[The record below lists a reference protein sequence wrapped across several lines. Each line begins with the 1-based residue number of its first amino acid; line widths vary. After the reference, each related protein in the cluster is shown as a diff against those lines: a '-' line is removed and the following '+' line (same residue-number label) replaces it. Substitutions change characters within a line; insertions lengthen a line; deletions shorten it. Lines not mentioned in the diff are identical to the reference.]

1 MLYVLNSPILTSF
14 GVFSYKSISLDEAIE
29 LLKQGFTSAV
39 GHEATA
45 NFLTQLTGIQVP
57 VNRVQIQMRQG
68 DKAIVFQ
75 VLQRLPEGKVLNE
88 EELKAVPY
96 RLGLLE
102 MEGD

>member
-14 GVFSYKSISLDEAIE
+14 GFYSYKPLSLAEAIA

-45 NFLTQLTGIQVP
+45 SFLSQLTGIAIP
-57 VNRVQIQMRQG
+57 VNRVQVQMRPG
-68 DKAIVFQ
+68 DRAIVFQ
-75 VLQRLPEGKVLNE
+75 VLQRLPEGKVLSE

-96 RLGLLE
+96 RLGLLI
-102 MEGD
+102 MEGE

>member
-14 GVFSYKSISLDEAIE
+14 GRFTYRQLSLAEAIE
-29 LLKQGFTSAV
+29 LLKQGFVSAV

-45 NFLTQLTGIQVP
+45 SFLSQLTGIAIP
-57 VNRVQIQMRQG
+57 VNRIQVKMQPG
-68 DKAIVFQ
+68 DRAIVFQ
-75 VLQRLPEGKVLNE
+75 VLTRLPEGKVLSG

-102 MEGD
+102 MESE